1 MVKMHR
7 KDSSDNGGSAKKMNQ
22 CSQILLLV
30 TVVLA
35 YNGLFFMVLHW
46 QSGKYSAPGK
56 IQSASNCSEENPC
69 VHLCNGEGSDKNFP
83 EILFPGRV
91 SISANEINASW
102 DYDKEF
108 RVVRGIPCKYRFS
121 SLDDE
126 NYSFFVLTSVSQN
139 KQLGALDANCC
150 NE

>member
-1 MVKMHR
+1 MHR
-7 KDSSDNGGSAKKMNQ
+7 KDSSGNGGSANKMNQ

-35 YNGLFFMVLHW
+35 YNCLFFAVLHW

-56 IQSASNCSEENPC
+56 LQPASNCSEENPC
-69 VHLCNGEGSDKNFP
+69 VHLCNGEGSDKDDP
-83 EILFPGRV
+83 EILFPERV
-91 SISANEINASW
+91 SISAKEINASW

-108 RVVRGIPCKYRFS
+108 RVVRGIPCEDRFS

-126 NYSFFVLTSVSQN
+126 NYSFFVLTKVSQN
-139 KQLGALDANCC
+139 KQLGALDANCG
-150 NE
+150 NEF